1 MAATNEAVG
10 VTGKLFERL
19 QDISGV
25 ASVSFDLDDVESG
38 ISVRL
43 EPEANEAEVLER
55 VRALLVA
62 YGVRSHA
69 ESGSEPEPE
78 TPGPLGVDI
87 RITPIKGGARVEVI
101 GPSIRSFRVVLPA
114 ALSVAQGL
122 ADAWCQ
128 VIGKAPVEVT
138 RANLSDA
145 GVLEVAAIDGDVE
158 RTGRSD
164 VSAGWET
171 ALGLAVGKAIGV
183 LELNLAP
190 KDANLAR
197 AGW

>member
-1 MAATNEAVG
+1 MTS
-10 VTGKLFERL
+10 KLFERL

-43 EPEANEAEVLER
+43 EPDANEAEVLER

-69 ESGSEPEPE
+69 ESGSVIEPK
-78 TPGPLGVDI
+78 TPGPLGVDV
-87 RITPIKGGARVEVI
+87 RITPIRGGARVEVI
-101 GPSIRSFRVVLPA
+101 GPSIRSFRVVLPEP
-114 ALSVAQGL
+114 LSVAQGL

-138 RANLSDA
+138 RANLSDT
-145 GVLEVAAIDGDVE
+145 GVLEVAAIDGDLE
-158 RTGRSD
+158 RTGRAD
-164 VSAGWET
+164 VSAGREM
-171 ALGLAVGKAIGV
+171 ALGMAVGKAIGV
-183 LELNLAP
+183 LELNLAT